1 MYIQNTL
8 TPYKELDRS
17 VIQYGVCKDY
27 TSISRYRGLRQI
39 IHDPSSSERFTTLES
54 PNPFTT
60 NVELKYYEVPQ
71 MYENRLDLIS
81 NMLYGSPRYS
91 WILSYFNRIED
102 GFTVRSG
109 QKLVYPKSVT
119 ALLSSGEILQSIPA
133 TKLNIGE
140 E

>member
-8 TPYKELDRS
+8 TPYKELERS

-27 TSISRYRGLRQI
+27 KNISRYRGLRQI

-60 NVELKYYEVPQ
+60 NVEVKYYEVPQ

-81 NMLYGSPRYS
+81 NMLYGSPSYS

-119 ALLSSGEILQSIPA
+119 SLFNSGELLQSIPA